1 MSDRLDKGK
10 KSDEGNTDVDAYYS
24 CDECGQGFTL
34 PQELEEHES
43 SRHQSEMGQCFKDL
57 NLVTSNIGG
66 LNDRQIKR
74 SHIVLSVN

>member
-43 SRHQSEMGQCFKDL
+43 SRH
-57 NLVTSNIGG
+57 
-66 LNDRQIKR
+66 
-74 SHIVLSVN
+74 